1 MVGLTRHVRALG
13 RTHGKCC
20 WCAAALATFKW
31 DQWIPRYLTNILKR
45 TVSANVCALTVDR
58 LLTRCRD
65 NLRRTWYH
73 YCRRWQYMPGFTA
86 HNYCR
91 GDIHIKSRH
100 CPPKSDHPRIMY
112 TRHTHDLTYDIPS
125 HRTEYRQKIFFPRTI
140 PEWNSLPQEWPQHPL
155 LCDQGLLPTRP
166 LTSINEKWVS
176 EGWSCAGRGSPW
188 GPLR

>member
-100 CPPKSDHPRIMY
+100 CPPKSDHPRIKY
-112 TRHTHDLTYDIPS
+112 TRHTHDPHLRHSIPS
-125 HRTEYRQKIFFPRTI
+125 WQNIDRRFS
-140 PEWNSLPQEWPQHPL
+140 SLGPSQSGTAFRKSDHSTHSFVTKVFSL
-155 LCDQGLLPTRP
+155 LDL
-166 LTSINEKWVS
+166 
-176 EGWSCAGRGSPW
+176 
-188 GPLR
+188 